1 MRKQIYLIIFLLF
14 GLHALGVEVDRFVHY
29 NTDDGLSQGHITSI
43 HCDHKGFLWIG
54 TWNGLNRFDGYNF
67 KIYPWD
73 DKESSYLSNN
83 RIVRIWEDKKHF
95 IWFETYDGYYHC
107 LNTKSEQLTTYPE
120 YYAAKVKKYSK
131 FNAFYQYSDN
141 EIWLGASNNGVYYL
155 KYDSIEGE
163 YLTKRFTSL
172 DESSISNNN
181 ISFITSDKNQN
192 LWIGSEKGINLLTK
206 ENLESK
212 QFTFQQ
218 YYINEQFNTAT
229 SFNNKVWFGTQDLGM
244 VVFDLDRSNFTI
256 YDTSNSILKS
266 NTIKILSTSNLNKLI
281 IGADQFYLLD
291 AELSDW
297 DYININGD
305 EIQNILEDQNGFL
318 WISTEQFGVHRINQN
333 TGQTKFFN
341 LIPPNFKFLSDF
353 QDSYIFEDNS
363 GDIWVCVHGG
373 GLAKYDS
380 TADEFEFFR
389 NDISDPNSISSN
401 TVTSMT
407 QDHNNTLWV
416 GTGLHGGLNKVVV
429 RNSAVQSQETNEVYD
444 DFVENIVRGVLEDIN
459 GNLWISSKG
468 GEIKIFNSGLKTNNR
483 LRIKYPFKKKHQTVF
498 NTYSIFQDSNGHIWL
513 GAKGAGLAVSK
524 TPVKKGLRD
533 YSNIEFYNYQ
543 HDLNDNQS
551 IGNDNIYDIL
561 EDQWG
566 NIWVATYGNGIL
578 KTKADNYS
586 NLKFETINTDNSNL
600 TSNLVRNLLIDRE
613 NNLWITTAFGLNLN
627 HCTEDGLSSAQFT
640 TFLQDPNDPSSLS
653 YNDVVHAFEDQSGQ
667 MWFGTFGGGVSRLHQ
682 SGEGDYYFEVIDRSD
697 GLINNEV
704 FSILE
709 DDFGYF
715 WFGTESGLSRYDK
728 RNNSFENF
736 NRSNGFCNRSY
747 SENTCVKLSNGHLLF
762 GGNNGID
769 KVDPAKIENRNLQ
782 MDVIFTNFQLFNK
795 NVEVSSEK
803 SPLENSIAY
812 TNNIVLDYT
821 QSSFSLEFSA
831 MNYLDPSKT
840 QYKYFLDGFE
850 KDWNY
855 VGSQNKA
862 TYTNLKPGNYTFKVK
877 ADLWNGEWG
886 GDTSEI
892 KIEILPPWWKTTF
905 AYIAYLILFLV
916 TSFFTSR
923 IIIRSYAMRNELKIE
938 KAVNEVKLQFF
949 TNISHEIRTP
959 LTLILGP
966 IEDILSDKTLPEKY
980 SEPLRLMQKNGRR
993 MLHLL
998 NQLLDF
1004 RKIQNKKMV
1013 LKVQEVNLVD
1023 FVRSVYE
1030 NFEPLAKH
1038 KNIDYQ
1044 FSTQMK
1050 ESSVYVDPNRLDS
1063 VVFNILSNA
1072 FKFTPKGREIFVDI
1086 SESDKEIFVSV
1097 KDGGPGI
1104 KQKDIS
1110 LIFDRYSIL
1119 QDKAISNSTGTGIGL
1134 NFSNEIVKMHGGQII
1149 VNGNYGKGC
1158 EFIIVLKKGFN
1169 HLEGLSEIEL
1179 NKYTQDQIIS
1189 HIQPL
1194 IPDAGELNIA
1204 VSNEKGKSNLPNLLI
1219 VEDNQQIV
1227 KYIKDGFGDMYN
1239 VLVANNGEEGLAVAN
1254 EKNPEVIISD
1264 IMMPVMDG
1272 VEMTKKIKENFDT
1285 CHIPIILLT
1294 AKSGVDNQIEGH
1306 KSGAEAYVLKP
1317 FNMKVLRSMVDNL
1330 LVQRRLILKKYRDKG
1345 DIELTEVKINSRDQ
1359 EFIDNLVKY
1368 IEQNYND
1375 PNMSINSLAEYSCVS
1390 RTVFYNKVK
1399 GLTGTSPVEF
1409 MRQIKLKIAAKML
1422 EQGYNVSEAAMNIGF
1437 NDTRYFSRQFKELFG
1452 ESPSQY
1458 KKRFNA

>member
-1 MRKQIYLIIFLLF
+1 MKKTIYSVIALLF
-14 GLHALGVEVDRFVHY
+14 ALNVLGGEVDRFVHY

-67 KIYPWD
+67 KIYPWNN
-73 DKESSYLSNN
+73 KKSSYLSNN
-83 RIVRIWEDKKHF
+83 RIVKIWEDQKHF

-107 LNTKSEQLTTYPE
+107 LNTKSEKLATYPE
-120 YYAAKVKKYSK
+120 YYAANVKKSSK
-131 FNAFYQYSDN
+131 FNAFYQYSED
-141 EIWLGASNNGVYYL
+141 EIWLGASNNGLYYL
-155 KYDSIEGE
+155 KFDSITGN
-163 YLTKRFTSL
+163 YNSKRFTSL

-181 ISFITSDKNQN
+181 ITFITSDKDQN
-192 LWIGSEKGINLLTK
+192 LWFGSEQGINLLSKKNIDNK
-206 ENLESK
+206 EFK
-212 QFTFQQ
+212 FQQ
-218 YYINEQFNTAT
+218 YYINEQFNNAT
-229 SFNNKVWFGTQDLGM
+229 YFNNKVWFGSSELGLIA
-244 VVFDLDRSNFTI
+244 FDLERANFSIYDSSNSKLRSNNI
-256 YDTSNSILKS
+256 RVLKA
-266 NTIKILSTSNLNKLI
+266 TKKNKLI
-281 IGADQFYLLD
+281 VGADELFILD
-291 AELSDW
+291 AELTNW
-297 DYININGD
+297 DTHNVIGD
-305 EIQNILEDQNGFL
+305 KVQNILEDQNGYL
-318 WISTEQFGVHRINQN
+318 WLSTEHFSVYRIDQI
-333 TGQTKFFN
+333 TGETKFFN
-341 LIPPNFKFLSDF
+341 LIPPSFKFLSDF
-353 QDSYIFEDNS
+353 QNSYIFEDKS

-373 GLAKYDS
+373 GLAKYNSVNEKFD
-380 TADEFEFFR
+380 FFR

-416 GTGLHGGLNKVVV
+416 GTGLHGGLNKVVL
-429 RNSAVQSQETNEVYD
+429 RNSAVQSRVTNEVYD
-444 DFVENIVRGVLEDIN
+444 DFVENIVRGVLEDVN
-459 GNLWISSKG
+459 GNLWVSSKG
-468 GEIKIFNSGLKTNNR
+468 GDVQIFNRKLEKESRLKIR
-483 LRIKYPFKKKHQTVF
+483 YPFEKDNQTVF
-498 NTYSIFQDSNGHIWL
+498 NVYSIFQDSKGHIWL

-524 TPVKKGLRD
+524 APVKKGLKN

-543 HDLNDNQS
+543 NNPSDNQS
-551 IGNDNIYDIL
+551 ISNDNIYDII
-561 EDQWG
+561 EDKWG
-566 NIWVATYGNGIL
+566 NIWVATYGKGIL
-578 KTKADNYS
+578 KTKVDDYS
-586 NLKFETINTDNSNL
+586 NLKFETISTDNSNL
-600 TSNLVRNLLIDRE
+600 TSDLVRNLLIDKE

-627 HCTEDGLSSAQFT
+627 QCTEDGLSSSQFT
-640 TFLQDPNDPSSLS
+640 TFLQDPNNSSSLS

-682 SGEGDYYFEVIDRSD
+682 SREGDYYFELIDRSD

-709 DDFGYF
+709 DDLGYL

-736 NRSNGFCNRSY
+736 NRSNGFCNRNY
-747 SENTCVKLSNGHLLF
+747 SENTCVKLSNGQLLF
-762 GGNNGID
+762 GGDNGID
-769 KVDPAKIENRNLQ
+769 KIDPGKIVNRNLQ

-795 NVEVSSEK
+795 NVEVSSEQ

-812 TNNIVLDYT
+812 TDNIVLDYT

-840 QYKYFLDGFE
+840 QYKYFLEGFE

-862 TYTNLKPGNYTFKVK
+862 TYTNLKPGKYTFKVK

-886 GDTSEI
+886 GDISEVN
-892 KIEILPPWWKTTF
+892 IEILPPWWRTTT
-905 AYIAYLILFLV
+905 AYIVYMILVLLSSFLA
-916 TSFFTSR
+916 SR
-923 IIIRSYAMRNELKIE
+923 IILRTYAMRNELKIE

-966 IEDILSDKTLPEKY
+966 IEDILSDKSLPDKY
-980 SEPLRLMQKNGRR
+980 SDPLRLMQKNGRR

-1004 RKIQNKKMV
+1004 RKIQNKKME
-1013 LKVQEVNLVD
+1013 LKVQELNMVG

-1044 FSTQMK
+1044 FSSEMK
-1050 ESSVYVDPNRLDS
+1050 KGVVYADPNRMDS

-1072 FKFTPKGREIFVDI
+1072 FKFTPKGREIFVDV
-1086 SESDKEIFVSV
+1086 SESETELFVSV

-1104 KQKDIS
+1104 KQKDIA

-1119 QDKAISNSTGTGIGL
+1119 QDKAISNTTGTGIGL
-1134 NFSNEIVKMHGGQII
+1134 NFSNEIVKMHGGEII

-1158 EFIIVLKKGFN
+1158 EFILVLKKGKS
-1169 HLEGLSEIEL
+1169 HLDGLSGIEITNEVD
-1179 NKYTQDQIIS
+1179 DQIIS

-1194 IPDAGELNIA
+1194 IPDAGELEVNLGK
-1204 VSNEKGKSNLPNLLI
+1204 EKRNTNLPNLLV

-1227 KYIKDGFGDMYN
+1227 KYIKDGFGDQYN

-1254 EKNPEVIISD
+1254 EKSPQIIISD

-1272 VEMTKKIKENFDT
+1272 VEMTKQIKDSFDT

-1306 KSGAEAYVLKP
+1306 QSGAEAYVLKP
-1317 FNMKVLRSMVDNL
+1317 FNMKVLRSMVDNI
-1330 LVQRRLILKKYRDKG
+1330 LVQRKLILKKYREKG
-1345 DIELTEVKINSRDQ
+1345 DVELNEVKINSRDQ
-1359 EFIDNLVKY
+1359 DFIDNLVTY
-1368 IEQNYND
+1368 IEQNYSNQD
-1375 PNMSINSLAEYSCVS
+1375 LSINSLAEYSCVS

-1399 GLTGTSPVEF
+1399 GLTGASPVEF
-1409 MRQIKLKIAAKML
+1409 LRQIKLKIAAKML
-1422 EQGYNVSEAAMNIGF
+1422 EQGYNVSETSMNIGF
-1437 NDTRYFSRQFKELFG
+1437 NDTRYFSRQFKDLFG